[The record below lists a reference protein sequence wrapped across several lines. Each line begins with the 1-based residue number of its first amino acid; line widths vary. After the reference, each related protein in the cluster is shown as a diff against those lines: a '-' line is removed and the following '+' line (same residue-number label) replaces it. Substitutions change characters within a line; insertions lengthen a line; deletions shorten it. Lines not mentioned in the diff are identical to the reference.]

1 MLELTDTQ
9 STANSSRSLTTMSF
23 RCLSCAETLTPV
35 HCAHTSHVQVRIKML
50 IIQRSP
56 EVSTPADHMYRHVL
70 SYNAHSFALP
80 ASSPALG
87 IPGVNLPSPSA
98 LDPPCA
104 SSQSS
109 PASTTPV
116 SCRAL
121 GPNSR
126 SSASP
131 SCGTTP
137 YPFLRRRRSSI
148 RL

>member
-1 MLELTDTQ
+1 MLRATRTHRDP
-9 STANSSRSLTTMSF
+9 LTTMSC
-23 RCLSCAETLTPV
+23 RCMSCAETLTPV
-35 HCAHTSHVQVRIKML
+35 HRAHTSHVQVRKKML
-50 IIQRSP
+50 IIQRSS
-56 EVSTPADHMYRHVL
+56 EVSTPSDHMYRHVL
-70 SYNAHSFALP
+70 SYNAHFFAFP
-80 ASSPALG
+80 TSSPALAF
-87 IPGVNLPSPSA
+87 PGGNLPSPSA
-98 LDPPCA
+98 LDLPCA
-104 SSQSS
+104 SSQFA

-148 RL
+148 RLW